1 MDDIKHDLHNNRTY
15 LWIVAGVLLGIAGVM
30 ASFRFIPNNGF
41 MNDGGTLKSEQ
52 TQAVSQ
58 ETTKEYEAAL
68 KNPGEPY
75 TDANGVTHPPIG
87 VAPAPFVPGEAPKA
101 PPVGGNG
108 QPPVVPQAPKAP
120 DTTKTPTQA
129 IPTTPAQ

>member
-1 MDDIKHDLHNNRTY
+1 MEDIKQDLHNNRTY
-15 LWIVAGVLLGIAGVM
+15 LWIVAGVFLGIAAVM
-30 ASFRFIPNNGF
+30 ATFRFIPNNGF
-41 MNDGGTLKSEQ
+41 MGTSQ
-52 TQAVSQ
+52 SADTTQPGVVSQ

-68 KNPGEPY
+68 KNPTEPY

-87 VAPAPFVPGEAPKA
+87 VAPAPIAPGEAPKA

-120 DTTKTPTQA
+120 DTTKTPTP
-129 IPTTPAQ
+129 IVPTTPTQ